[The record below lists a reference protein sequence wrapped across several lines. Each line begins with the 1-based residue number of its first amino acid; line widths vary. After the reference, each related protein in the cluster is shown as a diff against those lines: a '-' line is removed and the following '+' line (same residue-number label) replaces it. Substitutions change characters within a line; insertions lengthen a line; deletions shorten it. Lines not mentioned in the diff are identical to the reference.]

1 MKVIVGF
8 IQKLMFC
15 YAGPLFRGLV
25 LVLNGRRNS
34 DLSIDTAQSFTVGWR
49 SQFALDGL
57 GVFFNFDIRPLD
69 LRQVN
74 LLNLLATPFH
84 YQGVIESLFHK

>member
-1 MKVIVGF
+1 
-8 IQKLMFC
+8 MFC
-15 YAGPLFRGLV
+15 CTGPLFRGLV

-57 GVFFNFDIRPLD
+57 GVFSNFDIWPLD
-69 LRQVN
+69 LRQIDW
-74 LLNLLATPFH
+74 LNLLAIALH